1 MLLIYYS
8 FLPQCLVRNK
18 SKKQKDKPLKER
30 GGGRGNREALQ
41 KEFFSRKHVLPKQN
55 SLVVMWRTPSRS
67 ENFRSRSIHGALNP
81 LADICLT
88 SNPIRS
94 YLERRYIAMQICTKG
109 EM

>member
-18 SKKQKDKPLKER
+18 SKKQDKPLKER
-30 GGGRGNREALQ
+30 GGGRGNGEALQ

-67 ENFRSRSIHGALNP
+67 ESFRSRSIQGALNL

-88 SNPIRS
+88 SNPIRP